1 MARGSAPGRESRVSS
16 ACAATTGA
24 TGSSRFCGLRVQG
37 QVLADPVPAEASPP
51 GSLAAPFSRCRLA
64 LPPPRPGVGDA
75 QVGDAPLPLLRSPM
89 LSAPGPTLVTS
100 SSDLR
105 HALRRSVSRC
115 SRMWFWGWRGER
127 EHAVHSSSE
136 VGFVFKPKCGP
147 QKKPPPLLSSASG
160 GTRCAPPAGRGFV
173 SSGSLTPHGAPAER
187 WLGDPAWDPC
197 QPGSSSR
204 LPRTQVLQPV
214 CGGPG
219 CRADCVHEQK
229 WGAGKETGLQ
239 IRGRRVTTGPAS
251 GSLETVLEQ
260 CGRPLT
266 SAWRSVG
273 SEI

>member
-24 TGSSRFCGLRVQG
+24 AGSSRFCGLRVQG

-51 GSLAAPFSRCRLA
+51 GSSAAPFSRCRLA

-105 HALRRSVSRC
+105 HALRRPVSRC

-147 QKKPPPLLSSASG
+147 QKKPPPSLSSASG
-160 GTRCAPPAGRGFV
+160 GTRCAPPAGRGFEQWLTHAPR
-173 SSGSLTPHGAPAER
+173 GSRRTVAWGPRLGPVPAWVLLTPPS
-187 WLGDPAWDPC
+187 DPGLAA
-197 QPGSSSR
+197 S
-204 LPRTQVLQPV
+204 L
-214 CGGPG
+214 
-219 CRADCVHEQK
+219 
-229 WGAGKETGLQ
+229 WGAGL
-239 IRGRRVTTGPAS
+239 
-251 GSLETVLEQ
+251 
-260 CGRPLT
+260 
-266 SAWRSVG
+266 
-273 SEI
+273 